1 MLKLSWYNNGERVG
15 NLIRTHA
22 MSYGRAYGI
31 YMACRWHADA
41 IRNGIQAARRCHKKW
56 HKYVIQMYSG
66 MNVRIVYESSTTSNI
81 VGLSVRHNNT
91 RIHVRVRQE
100 VGYRQHGG
108 MILCQ

>member
-1 MLKLSWYNNGERVG
+1 MLADFNMKSNILR
-15 NLIRTHA
+15 
-22 MSYGRAYGI
+22 SYYI
-31 YMACRWHADA
+31 
-41 IRNGIQAARRCHKKW
+41 
-56 HKYVIQMYSG
+56 YSG
-66 MNVRIVYESSTTSNI
+66 MNVRIVYESSTTSNV

>member
-1 MLKLSWYNNGERVG
+1 MQCGFLQIKASTDKTNLEANSSDLIIYCSLS
-15 NLIRTHA
+15 
-22 MSYGRAYGI
+22 
-31 YMACRWHADA
+31 
-41 IRNGIQAARRCHKKW
+41 
-56 HKYVIQMYSG
+56 KYLAVTKYSG

-100 VGYRQHGG
+100 VGHRQHGG

>member
-1 MLKLSWYNNGERVG
+1 MLERCENTSPEIRLPINLVTIYYSMDSVFIFRG
-15 NLIRTHA
+15 N
-22 MSYGRAYGI
+22 
-31 YMACRWHADA
+31 
-41 IRNGIQAARRCHKKW
+41 
-56 HKYVIQMYSG
+56 YSG
-66 MNVRIVYESSTTSNI
+66 MNVRIVYESSTTSNV